1 MPDSPAPVRRRIRS
15 WPRAVVRGLFA
26 LVALAALVVGV
37 PVLLLAVGTLPATV
51 PTLDEAREVLLSPD
65 DDGSGLLATMTV
77 AAWIAWL
84 WLVVPILIEVVA
96 VMARRTTPQL
106 PGMATGQH
114 LAGFLLG
121 SIVLAMPA
129 AAASAATPAVAA
141 TAPHTPST
149 DQATSGQQSASA
161 PSAAAEKTAPA
172 GKVQEFTVEAQDTT
186 WWELA
191 EQLLGDGARYTELQR
206 LNPEAPTTATVV
218 PQGTTLRVPG
228 HAEVLS
234 EAPDSGLQTQL
245 ASNALAAT
253 SEREGEVVTV
263 ETGDSLSQIA
273 QKELGNGD
281 AWPQLFEAS
290 QGTAQ
295 PDGMPRITDPDVIY
309 PGQQV
314 TVPGAAPDRPDRP
327 PEDTDHGSD
336 DEDSTPPGEDGTER
350 DPGSGAEG
358 GPSTAPSQSATSG
371 TETPVPSESNGP
383 TERPSEGQGAAAEPS
398 SSSGASSA
406 PPSGESAGSATPTT
420 SASETPESP
429 PSGQALQLR
438 MVLGAGALLA
448 AAVTGA
454 LATRRMLQRR
464 RRKPGETIA
473 IASETSSAEAQ
484 LASAAEP
491 TGSARLDAA
500 LRTLAHQVE
509 DSASLPGLRAARIGA
524 RSLEVLPE
532 DLTLEPPVLFTAGR
546 GGWWVLL
553 GDAELLDEE
562 AAREVPPPYPGLV
575 TVGSTERGDL
585 LLVNLA
591 QLPALLLDGDPTRIK
606 EVCTSL
612 AVEMGMSPWGSV
624 VEVVAVGFGEDL
636 PRLLPTSR
644 IMHMREAVHALRDL
658 SERLLEAHQMPET
671 SHHPYLL
678 LCAALDEDTA
688 WQFADVID
696 KARIPVTLVAPASV
710 AATHFPDAETLNAEL
725 DEPQQ
730 LGYTGIEIT
739 VQRLEYA
746 AYQQI
751 ATALAVSGQPA
762 TPAEGPWEE
771 VPDEPDPG
779 MPSRSA
785 TAEPDGH
792 HTGTDT
798 NIAGET
804 SGAPVTSVA
813 PVTVDDSNTDSEVF
827 PALLAAST
835 DPAGLRLLPTAPH
848 HGQDHPDESPT
859 EGPAEDDDSEEPNV
873 PLPEQ
878 GNGGGTEESEAH
890 DLRAPEIRVLGPVEV
905 DGVAASGHGPRI
917 AQLAAL
923 LYFRPGRSA
932 DALCTDMD
940 PLAPWGASTLNARL
954 RGLRSAL
961 GNDPAGDAYVP
972 RRRTGDDPYRLSPAV
987 RCDWTRFLQ
996 LSERAL
1002 LQGPAGLTDLE
1013 EALGL
1018 VRGRPFG
1025 SRPLPWAA
1033 PFQQE
1038 MITRIIDVA
1047 HTVATHRTPKGP
1059 YHDLVAARQAIA
1071 TGLDVDNSAEL
1082 LYRDWMRVEHAAGN
1096 RSGLHTAI
1104 TQVQQV
1110 NRTLDCSLETATEQ
1124 LINELLGTT
1133 RDDQAR
1139 GAVSVPHVTSSGPN
1153 GRKAPVRRTG
1163 VSAESSDAQS

>member
-1 MPDSPAPVRRRIRS
+1 MPHSPTPVRRRGRS

-37 PVLLLAVGTLPATV
+37 PALLLAVGTLPATV
-51 PTLDEAREVLLSPD
+51 PALDEAREVLLSPD
-65 DDGSGLLATMTV
+65 DDGSGLLTTMTV

-84 WLVVPILIEVVA
+84 WLVIPVLIEVVA
-96 VMARRTTPQL
+96 VLARRTTPRL
-106 PGMATGQH
+106 PGMATGQR

-121 SIVLAMPA
+121 SIVLATPA

-141 TAPHTPST
+141 TAPHTPSA
-149 DQATSGQQSASA
+149 DQATSSQQSAPA
-161 PSAAAEKTAPA
+161 PSAAAEKTASA
-172 GKVQEFTVEAQDTT
+172 GNVQEFTVGAEDTT

-191 EQLLGDGARYTELQR
+191 EQLLGDGTRYTELQR
-206 LNPEAPTTATVV
+206 LNPEVPTTATVV
-218 PQGTTLRVPG
+218 PQGTTLRVPE

-234 EAPDSGLQTQL
+234 EAPDSGLDTQL
-245 ASNALAAT
+245 ASNALDAAPDKA
-253 SEREGEVVTV
+253 GEVVTV
-263 ETGDSLSQIA
+263 VPGDSLSKIA
-273 QKELGNGD
+273 AEELHDGSK
-281 AWPQLFEAS
+281 WPQLFEAS
-290 QGTAQ
+290 RGTAQ
-295 PDGMPRITDPDVIY
+295 PDGLPRITDPDMIY
-309 PGQQV
+309 PGQEV
-314 TVPGAAPDRPDRP
+314 TVPGAASERPDRP
-327 PEDTDHGSD
+327 REDTEDGAD
-336 DEDSTPPGEDGTER
+336 DERSTPPSEDDTER
-350 DPGSGAEG
+350 EPGADAG
-358 GPSTAPSQSATSG
+358 GGQSTAPSHSATSG
-371 TETPVPSESNGP
+371 AETPAPSESSGP
-383 TERPSEGQGAAAEPS
+383 TEQPSEGQGAAAGPS

-406 PPSGESAGSATPTT
+406 PSSGESSASATPTT
-420 SASETPESP
+420 TASEAPTSSP
-429 PSGQALQLR
+429 AGQALQLR

-454 LATRRMLQRR
+454 LATRRVLQRR

-484 LASAAEP
+484 LAAAAEP
-491 TGSARLDAA
+491 AGSSRLDAA

-509 DSASLPGLRAARIGA
+509 DGASLPGLRAARIGA

-532 DLTLEPPVLFTAGR
+532 DFALEPSVPFTAGR
-546 GGWWVLL
+546 GGWWMLPW
-553 GDAELLDEE
+553 DAELLDEE
-562 AAREVPPPYPGLV
+562 AAREVLPPYPGLV
-575 TVGSTERGDL
+575 TVGSTEEGDL

-591 QLPALLLDGDPTRIK
+591 QLPALLLDGDPTRIR

-678 LCAALDEDTA
+678 LCAASLDGDTA

-710 AATHFPDAETLNAEL
+710 AAAHFPNAETLNAEL

-730 LGYTGIEIT
+730 LDYAGTEIT

-762 TPAEGPWEE
+762 EPAEGPWEK

-779 MPSRSA
+779 MPSQPA
-785 TAEPDGH
+785 MAEPDDHLAGAD
-792 HTGTDT
+792 TD
-798 NIAGET
+798 IAGT
-804 SGAPVTSVA
+804 TSVA
-813 PVTVDDSNTDSEVF
+813 PVASVTVDDSNADSGVF

-835 DPAGLRLLPTAPH
+835 DPAGLRLLPTAPRN
-848 HGQDHPDESPT
+848 GQDEAEADEAL
-859 EGPAEDDDSEEPNV
+859 AEDPSEDEVPEEPDL

-878 GNGGGTEESEAH
+878 EKGGGTEESEAH
-890 DLRAPEIRVLGPVEV
+890 DLHAPEIRVLGPVEV
-905 DGVAASGHGPRI
+905 DGVAATGHGPRI

-923 LYFRPGRSA
+923 LFFRPGRSA

-940 PLAPWGASTLNARL
+940 PLTPWGASTLNARL
-954 RGLRSAL
+954 RGLRGAL
-961 GNDPAGDAYVP
+961 GNDTAGNAYVP
-972 RRRTGDDPYRLSPAV
+972 RRRTGDDPYRLSPSV

-996 LSERAL
+996 LAERAL
-1002 LQGPAGLTDLE
+1002 LQGPAGIPDLE
-1013 EALGL
+1013 RALGL

-1025 SRPLPWAA
+1025 SRPLPWAG

-1047 HTVATHRTPKGP
+1047 HTVATHRTPAGP
-1059 YHDLVAARQAIA
+1059 HHDLTAARQAIA

-1110 NRTLDCSLETATEQ
+1110 NRALDCSLEIETEQ
-1124 LINELLGTT
+1124 LINDLLSTND
-1133 RDDQAR
+1133 RQA
-1139 GAVSVPHVTSSGPN
+1139 P
-1153 GRKAPVRRTG
+1153 
-1163 VSAESSDAQS
+1163 AQ